1 MTVLAE
7 IKENLIGED
16 AAYLL
21 TWFPRSIYQGV
32 LASVSQISHLSYLV
46 GYPDDS
52 CQRNTEENCKREEV
66 NVLSGSLKQIYRRP
80 KELCSLASG

>member
-7 IKENLIGED
+7 IKENLTGED

-52 CQRNTEENCKREEV
+52 CQRNTEEHCKREEV
-66 NVLSGSLKQIYRRP
+66 NVLSGNLKQIHRKP
-80 KELCSLASG
+80 KVQGALKSG